1 MRPPLI
7 HKSLSQSPRE
17 RGVTMVLV
25 AVAMVAIIAMAALSI
40 DIIVLYLDREEAQ
53 RSADTAALA
62 AARVLSLS
70 GVTGDPNNTQGG
82 LSSPPWPAACA
93 LATQLAQA
101 IANQNSVGS
110 AVPNSV
116 SVTFRYNGAVTD
128 CSNVSAGFGINPQV
142 QVQISRQG
150 LPTMFSRIWTRNTN
164 TVSATAIAEAFNP
177 SNSGTIAASGSVVP
191 VNPHCVKPW
200 IIANSDP
207 VNPGT
212 FVDSTTGSITK
223 QGIRLSGVAPGV
235 IGENFLL
242 SDACSGSDCSGM
254 WNKSVPVGSYVPAL
268 VTSAASAVPTCSTA
282 SDPYQEAIGG
292 CDQSTTYACGT
303 VGGGA
308 QADLTINPGG
318 AGGDTFTGAQCLIH
332 QAAGQDVLDTSVFPY
347 QIGAGAGNPV
357 VTSGIITSSS
367 SIVTLPIYDNAVL
380 PNNVSQPQINIV
392 GFLQVFIT
400 NVNSDGSLEMTVLNV
415 AGCGNAASSLAVSG
429 TSPVPIRLITPS
441 P

>member
-25 AVAMVAIIAMAALSI
+25 AAAMVAIIAMAALSI

-70 GVTGDPNNTQGG
+70 GVTGDPNNTQGS
-82 LSSPPWPAACA
+82 LPSPPWPAACA

-116 SVTFRYNGAVTD
+116 SVTFRYKGAVTD
-128 CSNVSAGFGINPQV
+128 CSSVSADFGINPQV

-150 LPTMFSRIWTRNTN
+150 LPTMFSRIWARNTN
-164 TVSATAIAEAFNP
+164 TVSATATAEAFNP
-177 SNSGTIAASGSVVP
+177 SNSGTIAPSGSVVP

-207 VNPGT
+207 GPGGT
-212 FVDSTTGSITK
+212 LVDSNTGSITIP
-223 QGIRLSGVAPGV
+223 GIRLSGVRPGI

-242 SDACSGSDCSGM
+242 QDACSGSDCSGM
-254 WNKSVPVGSYVPAL
+254 RKQVVQPGYYVPAL
-268 VTSAASAVPTCSTA
+268 VTPPASAVPTCSTG
-282 SDPYQEAIGG
+282 SDYQEAIGG

-303 VGGGA
+303 VDGGA

-318 AGGDTFTGAQCLIH
+318 AGGDTLTAAQCLIH
-332 QAAGQDVLDTSVFPY
+332 QAVGRDVLDTSVFPY

-357 VTSGIITSSS
+357 VTSGTITSSN
-367 SIVTLPIYDNAVL
+367 SIVTLPIYDNARL
-380 PNNVSQPQINIV
+380 KDKSQPEINIV

-400 NVNSDGSLEMTVLNV
+400 NVNSDGSLAMTVLNV
-415 AGCGNAASSLAVSG
+415 AGCGNAASSPAVSG
-429 TSPVPIRLITPS
+429 TSPVPIRLITS